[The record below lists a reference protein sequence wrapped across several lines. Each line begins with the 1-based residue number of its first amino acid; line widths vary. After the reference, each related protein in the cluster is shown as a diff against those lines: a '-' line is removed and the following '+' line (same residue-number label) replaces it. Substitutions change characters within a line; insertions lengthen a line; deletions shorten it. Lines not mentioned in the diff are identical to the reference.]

1 MRNTLSDLN
10 NILFE
15 ALEKI
20 VDPDSDKSEDMESE
34 IKKCEAITKVA
45 EVIIKNGELALKA
58 AKHSDEYGYERNPIP
73 LIGEVETCKDTQ
85 KKSKNSLQTM

>member
-1 MRNTLSDLN
+1 MKNTLSDLN

-20 VDPDSDKSEDMESE
+20 IDPDSDDEMETE
-34 IKKCEAITKVA
+34 LKRCDAITKVA

-73 LIGEVETCKDTQ
+73 LIGEVESCKDTQ
-85 KKSKNSLQTM
+85 KKSKNSLQPM

>member
-20 VDPDSDKSEDMESE
+20 IDPDSDEEMENE
-34 IKKCEAITKVA
+34 LKRCDAITKVA

-58 AKHSDEYGYERNPIP
+58 AKHSDEYGYERKPIE
-73 LIGEVETCKDTQ
+73 LIGEVNQCEDAQ
-85 KKSKNSLQTM
+85 KKLKAI

>member
-1 MRNTLSDLN
+1 MKNTLSDLN

-20 VDPDSDKSEDMESE
+20 ADPDSDDPETIEAE

-58 AKHSDEYGYERNPIP
+58 AKHSDEYGYERNPIE
-73 LIGEVETCKDTQ
+73 LIGEVDKCKSTV
-85 KKSKNSLQTM
+85 KRLKSS